1 MWFTPDRKNKL
12 PVFRQLYEKIKFLI
26 HSGALKENEKL
37 PSSRFLSKDLGIARS
52 TVLEAYDQLIAE
64 GYLETRQGSGTRVVQ
79 GLVALPPPVFD
90 DNNAQSTFRNCRMDD
105 MQSEGII
112 NFRSGI
118 PDLEAFPQKEWG
130 KIYARV
136 CETLPPSSFR
146 YCGPEGV
153 WALREAIS
161 AYLFRMR
168 GLKVS
173 PHRVMITS
181 GSTQGLAMISRL
193 LRRTGEYIFAEDPA
207 HTGMVEVVN
216 RAGLRVQGVP
226 VDQKGMDVTALQFF
240 YSQQCNPR
248 LAFIYTTPSHQ
259 YPLGA
264 ILPVQ
269 RRQSLVRFAR
279 ESQCFVIEDDYD
291 SEFRHE
297 GAPTSALYELDPE
310 VVIYLGSFSKI
321 LAPALRLGFAVIPD
335 HMICDWKAEKMYTDV
350 HTDALSQYTL
360 AEFINSGGL
369 ERHIWKMKKLYARK
383 RNHALSCL
391 KEIFGSAVIAS
402 GQANGL
408 HFVAG
413 FSDLVFTDDLVNK
426 LYEHGVKVIPVDKYS
441 LSPDSEYAHK
451 IVLGYSHLTHEGIS
465 KGLEIIKKV
474 TGCAC

>member
-1 MWFTPDRKNKL
+1 MWFTPDKKNEL

-26 HSGALKENEKL
+26 HSGVLKGNEKL
-37 PSSRFLSKDLGIARS
+37 PSSRFLSKDLGVARS

-79 GLVALPPPVFD
+79 GLVALPPPAFERSSVKS
-90 DNNAQSTFRNCRMDD
+90 AFRGCRVGDV
-105 MQSEGII
+105 QSESII

-118 PDLEAFPQKEWG
+118 PDLEAFPQKEWAR
-130 KIYARV
+130 IYARV
-136 CETLPPSSFR
+136 CGRLPSSSFR
-146 YCGPEGV
+146 YSGPEGV

-173 PHRVMITS
+173 PGRVMITS

-193 LRRTGEYIFAEDPA
+193 LRKTGEYIFAEDPA
-207 HTGMVEVVN
+207 HTGMIEVVS
-216 RAGLRVQGVP
+216 RAGLGVQGVP
-226 VDQKGMDVTALQFF
+226 VDEKGMDVSALQLS
-240 YSQQCNPR
+240 YSQQSNSN
-248 LAFIYTTPSHQ
+248 LAFVYTTPSHQ

-269 RRQSLVRFAR
+269 RRQSLVHFAR
-279 ESQCFVIEDDYD
+279 ENQCVVIEDDYD

-321 LAPALRLGFAVIPD
+321 LAPALRLGFAIIPE

-350 HTDALSQYTL
+350 HTEALSQHTL
-360 AEFINSGGL
+360 AEFLNSGGL

-383 RNHALSCL
+383 RNHALACL
-391 KEIFGSAVIAS
+391 KNVFGGAVSAS
-402 GQANGL
+402 GQTNGL
-408 HFVAG
+408 HIVVTFP
-413 FSDLVFTDDLVNK
+413 DLVFTDDLVNE

-441 LSPDSEYAHK
+441 LNRNSKYAHK
-451 IVLGYSHLTHEGIS
+451 IVLGYSHLTHEEIS
-465 KGLEIIKKV
+465 RGLEIIKKV
-474 TGCAC
+474 AGYAC